1 MIVLG
6 LALQSRYSYVARSDP
21 ANTALLDL
29 PGSLACGFLARA
41 AHPRQ
46 PAGLPDQRRPT
57 ADVAAHP
64 YCDDG
69 TLQMSAVRNPPG
81 LTIAGEIDE
90 DTYPSLVTKLGEL
103 DGLAEIHLNLAGLTY
118 CDLAGL
124 RAIVRLASASCGSEG
139 RRLVL
144 HDLPPQ
150 LRAVLR
156 IVGWDSTPGLVIDH
170 GKSALP
176 SAQLT

>member
-1 MIVLG
+1 MIYSCPARATLPHEVADMPTESESSSIGTGHDEYDDGVLRITPMGDPSG
-6 LALQSRYSYVARSDP
+6 LA
-21 ANTALLDL
+21 
-29 PGSLACGFLARA
+29 
-41 AHPRQ
+41 
-46 PAGLPDQRRPT
+46 
-57 ADVAAHP
+57 
-64 YCDDG
+64 
-69 TLQMSAVRNPPG
+69 
-81 LTIAGEIDE
+81 IAGEIDE
-90 DTYPSLVTKLGEL
+90 DTYPALVAKLEEFAGG
-103 DGLAEIHLNLAGLTY
+103 DEIHLNLAGVEY

>member
-1 MIVLG
+1 
-6 LALQSRYSYVARSDP
+6 
-21 ANTALLDL
+21 
-29 PGSLACGFLARA
+29 
-41 AHPRQ
+41 
-46 PAGLPDQRRPT
+46 
-57 ADVAAHP
+57 
-64 YCDDG
+64 
-69 TLQMSAVRNPPG
+69 MSAVRNPPG

-90 DTYPSLVTKLGEL
+90 DTYPALVTKLGEL

-124 RAIVRLASASCGSEG
+124 RAIVRLASASCGGDG

-150 LRAVLR
+150 LRAVLG